1 MLGVLINLVIV
12 LLICGVVFWA
22 VQQLLPLVPMPEP
35 FARVIYVLLVVIMAI
50 VVISLLAG
58 LLGAGTGPFPRWR
71 LL

>member
-50 VVISLLAG
+50 VVISLLAS
-58 LLGAGTGPFPRWR
+58 LLGAGGSFPRWR